1 MANGGVLDQAK
12 PNVHI
17 DDSQTWVES
26 KRYTVYKLVV
36 KSASMCYFVFHR
48 YNDFYQ
54 LYEKLKKDFPDSGLK
69 LPGKRLIGNNFDPEF
84 IKARQE
90 GLNEFIAKESFILF
104 SLNLHLSLFPKM
116 CSGLSRI
123 LLQQI
128 LGIRL

>member
-1 MANGGVLDQAK
+1 MLFIDLAYCLHTIAMATNGTEVT

-36 KSASMCYFVFHR
+36 KNADVCYFVFHR

-54 LYEKLKKDFPDSGLK
+54 LYEKLKREFPDAGLK
-69 LPGKRLIGNNFDPEF
+69 LPGKRLLGNNFDPEF

-90 GLNEFIAKESFILF
+90 GLNEFISKVRTY
-104 SLNLHLSLFPKM
+104 LNVFKFNL
-116 CSGLSRI
+116 
-123 LLQQI
+123 
-128 LGIRL
+128 